1 MQFLNA
7 ANESSLFKKNKL
19 KINCINT
26 NFDDVENYQDKL
38 REGKREYDTD
48 NNTIC
53 YLRKPTSQ
61 WIRRANELL
70 QANFDHKR
78 ILFASRAINDSYNE
92 QRRKQIPI
100 DKIQFLRN
108 SLAIDKNTKSA
119 KMIDFVEHQFDM
131 LNLTKTECALIQIT
145 SSASGTQ
152 SFDLPSN
159 LKRQT
164 GPEKTRKDSYSSLIL
179 GNWMI
184 KLYYDMMDVKEEKV
198 VSTFT
203 PMFIK

>member
-1 MQFLNA
+1 M
-7 ANESSLFKKNKL
+7 
-19 KINCINT
+19 KINCIGT

-38 REGKREYDTD
+38 REGKREYNLD
-48 NNTIC
+48 NKTIC

-70 QANFDHKR
+70 QANFDHRK
-78 ILFASRAINDSYNE
+78 ILFASRAINDAYNE
-92 QRRKQIPI
+92 QRRKKIPI
-100 DKIQFLRN
+100 DKIQFLRT
-108 SLAIDKNTKSA
+108 SMNTEKETSAA

-145 SSASGTQ
+145 SSPSGNQ

-159 LKRQT
+159 LRRQT

-184 KLYYDMMDVKEEKV
+184 KLYYDMMDSKEERV